1 MGQHGYGD
9 EGGAGH
15 ISVRD
20 PIKTDHFWI
29 NPVFRSFKSIRAS
42 DLVLVN
48 EEGEVCEGG
57 NMHAIN
63 SSGFMIHSA
72 IHQARPDVIAAVHAH
87 SIAGKA
93 FSTLGIELDISTQDA
108 CAFWRDHT
116 VYKFVP
122 RFEMV
127 LIISRSHGV
136 VLSKD
141 EGERIAKKMG
151 NNAAI
156 ILQNHG
162 LLTVGRTVDE
172 AVSHFGSMDR
182 CCAAQLLADAAA
194 TGRGIK
200 PTIIDDED
208 AQFTHD
214 SLNGED
220 IRYLMFA
227 PAYEEVLENT
237 KGDFLL

>member
-20 PIKTDHFWI
+20 PIKHDHFWI

-48 EEGEVCEGG
+48 EDGEVTEGG

-63 SSGFMIHSA
+63 SAGFMIHSA

-116 VYKFVP
+116 VYKSVP
-122 RFEMV
+122 FHEIV
-127 LIISRSHGV
+127 LISQ
-136 VLSKD
+136 
-141 EGERIAKKMG
+141 EPW
-151 NNAAI
+151 
-156 ILQNHG
+156 
-162 LLTVGRTVDE
+162 
-172 AVSHFGSMDR
+172 R
-182 CCAAQLLADAAA
+182 CPQQ
-194 TGRGIK
+194 G
-200 PTIIDDED
+200 
-208 AQFTHD
+208 
-214 SLNGED
+214 
-220 IRYLMFA
+220 
-227 PAYEEVLENT
+227 
-237 KGDFLL
+237 

>member
-20 PIKTDHFWI
+20 PIKEDHFWI

-63 SSGFMIHSA
+63 SAGFMIHSA
-72 IHQARPDVIAAVHAH
+72 IHQARPDVTAAVHAH

-127 LIISRSHGV
+127 LIFSGAT
-136 VLSKD
+136 VLSL
-141 EGERIAKKMG
+141 AKTKVTVLPR
-151 NNAAI
+151 NLAI
-156 ILQNHG
+156 TPLSSFKT
-162 LLTVGRTVDE
+162 TV
-172 AVSHFGSMDR
+172 F
-182 CCAAQLLADAAA
+182 
-194 TGRGIK
+194 
-200 PTIIDDED
+200 
-208 AQFTHD
+208 
-214 SLNGED
+214 
-220 IRYLMFA
+220 
-227 PAYEEVLENT
+227 
-237 KGDFLL
+237 

>member
-1 MGQHGYGD
+1 MGQQGYGD

-20 PIKTDHFWI
+20 PILKDHFWI
-29 NPVFRSFKSIRAS
+29 NPFFRSFKRIKVS

-48 EEGEVCEGG
+48 EKGEVVEGG

-63 SSGFMIHSA
+63 AAGFMIHSA
-72 IHQARPDVIAAVHAH
+72 IHQARPDVTAACHAH

-93 FSTLGIELDISTQDA
+93 FSTLGIELDISTQDS
-108 CAFWRDHT
+108 CTFWHDHT
-116 VYKFVP
+116 VYKYSPSDYGTNWP
-122 RFEMV
+122 R
-127 LIISRSHGV
+127 SRGV
-136 VLSKD
+136 VLSED
-141 EGERIAKKMG
+141 EGIRIAQKLG
-151 NNAAI
+151 NNTAI

-172 AVSHFGSMDR
+172 AVSHFGVMDR

-194 TGRGIK
+194 AGRGIK

-208 AQFTHD
+208 AKYTHD
-214 SLNGED
+214 VLCGED

-227 PAYEEVLENT
+227 PAYEEILHSTN
-237 KGDFLL
+237 GDFLN

>member
-1 MGQHGYGD
+1 MAAAFRWMGQHGYGD
-9 EGGAGH
+9 EGVAGH

-20 PIKTDHFWI
+20 PILKDHFWI
-29 NPVFRSFKSIRAS
+29 NPFFKSFKHIKVS

-48 EEGEVCEGG
+48 EEGAVVEGG
-57 NMHAIN
+57 NMHVIN
-63 SSGFMIHSA
+63 AAGFMIHSA
-72 IHQARPDVIAAVHAH
+72 VHQARPDVIAACHAH

-108 CAFWRDHT
+108 CAFWHDHT
-116 VYKFVP
+116 VYK
-122 RFEMV
+122 
-127 LIISRSHGV
+127 SHGV

-141 EGERIAKKMG
+141 EGNRIAQKLG
-151 NNAAI
+151 NNNAI

-172 AVSHFGSMDR
+172 AVSQFGVMDR

-194 TGRGIK
+194 AGRGIK

-208 AQFTHD
+208 AKFTHD
-214 SLNGED
+214 ALCGED
-220 IRYLMFA
+220 LRYLMFA
-227 PAYEEVLENT
+227 PAYEEILHST
-237 KGDFLL
+237 KGDFLN

>member
-1 MGQHGYGD
+1 MGQQGYGD

-15 ISVRD
+15 ISLRD
-20 PIKTDHFWI
+20 PILTDHFWI
-29 NPVFRSFKSIRAS
+29 NPFFRSFKHIKVS

-48 EEGEVCEGG
+48 EEGEVVEGG

-63 SSGFMIHSA
+63 AAGFMIHSA
-72 IHQARPDVIAAVHAH
+72 IHQARPDVIAACHAH

-108 CAFWRDHT
+108 CVFWHDHT
-116 VYKFVP
+116 VYKYSP
-122 RFEMV
+122 SDYGANCAR
-127 LIISRSHGV
+127 SRGV

-141 EGERIAKKMG
+141 EGIRIAQKLG
-151 NNAAI
+151 NNNAI

-162 LLTVGRTVDE
+162 LLTLGRTVDE
-172 AVSHFGSMDR
+172 AVSQFGIMDR
-182 CCAAQLLADAAA
+182 CCTAQLLADAAA
-194 TGRGIK
+194 AGRGIK

-208 AQFTHD
+208 AKYTHD
-214 SLNGED
+214 ALCGED

-227 PAYEEVLENT
+227 PAYEEILHST
-237 KGDFLL
+237 KGDFLN